1 MVYRMEKITS
11 RRNPLCMHIKKLGL
25 SRSYRYESGEFLCD
39 GVKLLEEAV
48 LSGAEI
54 CSVLTS
60 SEIPFP
66 LSVDTRVYCTTQ
78 ILLDSVSPLNNAQDL
93 LFVCKMSGEKR
104 ISFETGTH
112 ILLDRMQDPGN
123 VGTIIRTAGAFGIN
137 SVIMT
142 GGCADPYNPKAIR
155 ASMGAIFRQ
164 YICGMDLA
172 ELTALRDSGVRFI
185 ATAPDSTGTDIRK
198 LCLPGAVIAIGNEGR
213 GLSAGVLSLCDE
225 KALIPVYPGCESL
238 NASVAAA
245 IVMWEAVRQPPVAD
259 TERTG

>member
-1 MVYRMEKITS
+1 MEKITS
-11 RRNPLCMHIKKLGL
+11 RHNPLCLHIKKLGQ

-54 CSVLTS
+54 CSVLTAT
-60 SEIPFP
+60 EIPFP
-66 LSVDTRVYCTTQ
+66 LSVDTRVYSTAQ

-93 LFVCKMSGEKR
+93 LFVCKMNSKR
-104 ISFETGTH
+104 NIPFEAGTH

-123 VGTIIRTAGAFGIN
+123 VGTIIRTAGAFGID

-142 GGCADPYNPKAIR
+142 GECADPYNPKTIR

-164 YICGMDLA
+164 YVCGMDLS
-172 ELTALRDSGVRFI
+172 ELTALHDSGVKFI

-225 KALIPVYPGCESL
+225 KARIPVDPGCESL

-245 IVMWEAVRQPPVAD
+245 IVMWEAVRQPPGAG
-259 TERTG
+259 TACNG